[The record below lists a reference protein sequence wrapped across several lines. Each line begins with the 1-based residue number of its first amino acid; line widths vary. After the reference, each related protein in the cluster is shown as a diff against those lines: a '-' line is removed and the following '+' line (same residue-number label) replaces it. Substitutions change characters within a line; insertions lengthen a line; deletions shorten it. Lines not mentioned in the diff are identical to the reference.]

1 MKSNAAMRTLLAE
14 ATGGEQLNPALNAI
28 VDRGFNVREGC
39 YFLAALLPAA
49 KNVTRDSFPDRT
61 GYECFVNSIHV
72 EDYDNK
78 APLCQAIQFVICA
91 FSAWR
96 AAVPAL
102 TLMSVVSAD
111 EFSVVVKFHVKRPA
125 EQWLSENIEGY
136 EDPIL
141 SVESSEDLART
152 VATLS
157 RGAKR
162 AGP

>member
-1 MKSNAAMRTLLAE
+1 MKSNSVMRALLAE
-14 ATGGEQLNPALNAI
+14 ETVVEQLNPALNAI

-49 KNVTRDSFPDRT
+49 KNATRDSFADRT

-72 EDYDNK
+72 EDYDSK

-91 FSAWR
+91 FSVWR
-96 AAVPAL
+96 ASVPAL

-141 SVESSEDLART
+141 SVESSEGLART
-152 VATLS
+152 VTTLS

-162 AGP
+162 ASP